1 MRPVQPAW
9 PEPLGVVRGLIEAGR
24 LEEASRG
31 LEDVRGGAEPA
42 LVDLVALEL
51 RVAAGEIEAGS
62 ALGRVIAFL
71 ERAPGHAAAM
81 SLYQALS
88 LRQYREGRSCPSFSH
103 PPPARPR

>member
-1 MRPVQPAW
+1 M
-9 PEPLGVVRGLIEAGR
+9 RGLIELGR
-24 LEEASRG
+24 LEEASRA
-31 LEDVRGGAEPA
+31 LENVRGGDPA
-42 LVDLVALEL
+42 LADLVALEL
-51 RVAAGEIEAGS
+51 RVAAGEIEASS

-103 PPPARPR
+103 PPPARAR